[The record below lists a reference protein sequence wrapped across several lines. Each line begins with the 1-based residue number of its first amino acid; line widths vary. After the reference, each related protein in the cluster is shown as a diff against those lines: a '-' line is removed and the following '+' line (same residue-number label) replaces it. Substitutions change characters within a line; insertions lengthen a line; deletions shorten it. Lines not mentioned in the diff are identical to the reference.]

1 MLFNINDNKWDKE
14 ILKILKIPKYILP
27 EVKNTADDYGYT
39 RKILP
44 TLMNW
49 GVGVSNI
56 QAAAIGQVLS

>member
-39 RKILP
+39 EK
-44 TLMNW
+44 
-49 GVGVSNI
+49 NI
-56 QAAAIGQVLS
+56 TYFNELGGGR